1 MHKSDGSPSAEQPT
15 LLASILITIFGFWT
29 KIISYF
35 AAICQQNETRLSA
48 QSRQTERQMDRHTHT
63 KRDVGS
69 LHIYIE
75 YNELWVRRVT
85 IAVRNYR
92 RTFIWP
98 RCWYKQIRN
107 YLSHTHIPYTHT
119 MYLPVIWC
127 SFYLWLVSLS
137 LYLPGS
143 FSTSLPPSFCGV
155 SVLILCFIRILL
167 LPFEWFVVEH
177 REKLTNY
184 VKVQRK
190 IVESL
195 WETTKYPVE

>member
-15 LLASILITIFGFWT
+15 LLASILITIWFLDQNHFIFCSNLPT
-29 KIISYF
+29 KRDEIERTK
-35 AAICQQNETRLSA
+35 QTDRETDGQIYR
-48 QSRQTERQMDRHTHT
+48 EMDRHSHT

-69 LHIYIE
+69 LRIYIE

-98 RCWYKQIRN
+98 RCWHKQIRN

-143 FSTSLPPSFCGV
+143 S
-155 SVLILCFIRILL
+155 LL
-167 LPFEWFVVEH
+167 LSVVCLFSYYVSLEFCCCH
-177 REKLTNY
+177 LSDLWSSIEKSW
-184 VKVQRK
+184 Q
-190 IVESL
+190 
-195 WETTKYPVE
+195 TTWRCNAK